1 MLALYDLKCGKN
13 ANVIQLTGKKTTV
26 CFQIPSLMEPQGD
39 YIGVPKISLG
49 EDHLHSFMM
58 MNVKAV
64 FLNAN
69 SFKQEYSKV
78 FGLKTLDKDPP
89 TVIILMPE
97 ILFGLYTIRDV
108 VNKIDRER
116 LIIYNQIKEMI
127 GGNFARCKRK
137 KKKIKTIFACLIL
150 LLSATLK
157 PKP

>member
-1 MLALYDLKCGKN
+1 M
-13 ANVIQLTGKKTTV
+13 NV
-26 CFQIPSLMEPQGD
+26 
-39 YIGVPKISLG
+39 
-49 EDHLHSFMM
+49 

-78 FGLKTLDKDPP
+78 FGLKTLDKDHP

-97 ILFGLYTIRDV
+97 ILFGWYTIRDV
-108 VNKIDRER
+108 VNKIDRES

-127 GGNFARCKRK
+127 GVNFARCKRK

-157 PKP
+157 P